1 MIILNETSWA
11 EDMIRRRD
19 LGMHPY
25 ETMCRVARYY
35 IDMGLNKKQAREKLC
50 TFIERSAPNMSV
62 VSMSSKIDS
71 AVSHALKHKAINID
85 GIPVTKNEIDIIGNV
100 AGTQSKRLAFTLL
113 CLSKYWNI
121 YNDTNTYWV
130 VDRGNEIMKIAN
142 IKTSGRR
149 QGKLYSDLRDAGLI
163 SFSKKVDNTNVRVNF
178 ADEESEV
185 AMIVPDLVDVGNRY
199 LMYTGQPF
207 FECQECGSITKM
219 DNPSA
224 RRAQKYCKQCASKV
238 KAQQQLEYM
247 RRKRL
252 KNVEKSEPQ
261 FLA

>member
-219 DNPSA
+219 DNPNSG
-224 RRAQKYCKQCASKV
+224 RTQKYCPHCASKV
-238 KAQQQLEYM
+238 KAQQVADCK
-247 RRKRL
+247 RRKSL
-252 KNVEKSEPQ
+252 KIGIKNEG
-261 FLA
+261 